1 MTVND
6 AMREL
11 RKTKDAIDTLDR
23 YSNGDMP
30 NIARQH
36 VDEIREVLEH
46 YMDMIAKLKIYK
58 TEEKDAK

>member
-1 MTVND
+1 MTVSD

-23 YSNGDMP
+23 YSNGDMS
-30 NIARQH
+30 NIAGQH

-58 TEEKDAK
+58 TEEKDAI

>member
-6 AMREL
+6 AMREF

-23 YSNGDMP
+23 YSNGEMP
-30 NIARQH
+30 NIAGQH

-46 YMDMIAKLKIYK
+46 YMDMIARLKIV
-58 TEEKDAK
+58 E